1 MRGVALSLFATLTLA
16 LTACS
21 PAGDG
26 KGAGAAETAPLANA
40 AIGGDFVLTDQDGKP
55 FDSKSLKGQYRLY
68 YFGYTFCPDVCP
80 VDLTKLMQGLKLVEK
95 EAPELG
101 AKITPL
107 FITIDPARDTPP
119 VMKQYAAAMHPRLI
133 GLTGTPEQI
142 AKIAKAYAIYYA
154 RNDQEGA
161 ADYLMDHSRQAYL
174 FGPDGNPL
182 ALLPVEVRDDGKPS
196 SPADIAAEIRRW
208 AK

>member
-1 MRGVALSLFATLTLA
+1 MRAIALPLLASLSLALA
-16 LTACS
+16 ACS
-21 PAGDG
+21 PADDG
-26 KGAGAAETAPLANA
+26 NGKDSEAAPLANA

-55 FDSKSLKGQYRLY
+55 FDTKSLKGQYRIY

-80 VDLTKLMQGLKLVEK
+80 VDLTKLMQGLTLVEK

-101 AKITPL
+101 AKITPM

-174 FGPDGNPL
+174 FDPEGKPL